1 MGERRTTL
9 ILILILSITVVSIS
23 EMKMV
28 QSESSSEVTLNDEH
42 YVVNNVMGMFGGNVS
57 LCSFNATK
65 GYWIELELSSS
76 SSDSFKVFLDIL
88 SANHGIIFSAIGKN
102 FSQTVYL
109 DYEDTY
115 EITISKSPFY
125 SSVRV
130 RGTISVFHQETA
142 GQSSSG
148 NWVEVARFTGGGN
161 IFGDTP
167 PFAIDH
173 VKWRIRWQYTPK
185 TDYPTA
191 FTIDIQ
197 THEVASKT
205 LYTVCDNGTQRPK
218 NGTFGQLKENG
229 TCYINDHKGT
239 FHFYIVSNAKSY
251 TIIVE
256 QNLESIPE
264 FPSWIILPIFVTAS
278 LCALIVKKKLF

>member
-1 MGERRTTL
+1 MVERRTAL
-9 ILILILSITVVSIS
+9 ILMLILSITVVSIS

-88 SANHGIIFSAIGKN
+88 SANHGIIFSAIGNN

-148 NWVEVARFTGGGN
+148 NWVEVARFTGSAK
-161 IFGDTP
+161 FGSTE
-167 PFAIDH
+167 PFTCDH
-173 VKWRIRWQYTPK
+173 VEWRIRWEYVPLFPFGSQ
-185 TDYPTA
+185 TDFHFWVVPEENRIEGHFSSDMGIA
-191 FTIDIQ
+191 G
-197 THEVASKT
+197 V
-205 LYTVCDNGTQRPK
+205 NGPVEK
-218 NGTFGQLKENG
+218 NGTLYFPDLNG
-229 TCYINDHKGT
+229 T
-239 FHFYIVSNAKSY
+239 FYLHTAPESSEW
-251 TIIVE
+251 TIIIE
-256 QNLESIPE
+256 QNIDSIPE